1 MIAVRR
7 VLRTSAVA
15 GLVAVAYVGGVLTGV
30 VGSHD
35 PAPTPNRGVIDEA
48 ADRIAAKAAR
58 PVDREALERAAVE
71 GMLRTLGDR
80 WSTYYGKSEYTSFQ
94 SALEGHYSG
103 VGLWLRGT
111 PTGQSSGG
119 VRVGSIEVGS
129 VQPGSPAAGA
139 GVLAGDVML
148 RVGGTDVTTADVATV
163 AALLRG
169 DAGSTVH
176 IAVRRGSATR
186 TVRLTRATFTTDDV
200 VVERLHGG
208 IARIAITA
216 FTRGVGRDVQRA
228 MAAESQRQ
236 TSGVVLDLRDNP
248 GGLLDEAVSVASVFL
263 DGGPVVSY
271 ERRGAQPRTLD
282 AFEGGD
288 TTTPLVVLVN
298 PSTAS
303 AAEVV
308 AGALQDRNRAV
319 VVGTRTYGKGSV
331 QEPSTLSDGSAL
343 ELTVGRYLTPSG
355 RSLDGVGIE
364 PDVVVPPGAAPEVAE
379 RRAIDVLTG
388 LVAALGGTGT
398 G

>member
-7 VLRTSAVA
+7 VLRASALV
-15 GLVAVAYVGGVLTGV
+15 GLVAVAYVGGVVTGV
-30 VGSHD
+30 VGSD
-35 PAPTPNRGVIDEA
+35 EPAPSAEKNGVIDEA
-48 ADRIAAKAAR
+48 ADRIVAKAAR
-58 PVDREALERAAVE
+58 PVDRDALERAAVE
-71 GMLRTLGDR
+71 GMLRALGDR
-80 WSTYYGKSEYTSFQ
+80 WSTYYGKSEFSSFQ

-103 VGLWLRGT
+103 VGLWLRGV
-111 PTGQSSGG
+111 PGSVAGGG
-119 VRVGSIEVGS
+119 VEVGS
-129 VQPGSPAAGA
+129 VQPGSPADRAGL
-139 GVLAGDVML
+139 LAGDLLL
-148 RVGGTDVTTADVATV
+148 RVAATDVTAADVPTTAG
-163 AALLRG
+163 LLRG
-169 DAGSTVH
+169 AEGSTVLV
-176 IAVRRGSATR
+176 AVRRGSATR
-186 TVRLTRATFTTDDV
+186 TVRLARATFTTDDV
-200 VVERLHGG
+200 VVERLAGG
-208 IARIAITA
+208 ISRVAITA
-216 FTRGVGRDVQRA
+216 FTRGVGRDVARA
-228 MAAESQRQ
+228 MAAEGSGR
-236 TSGVVLDLRDNP
+236 TGGVVLDLRDNP
-248 GGLLDEAVSVASVFL
+248 GGLLDEAVAVASVFL

-271 ERRGAQPRTLD
+271 ERRGAKPRTLD

-288 TTTPLVVLVN
+288 TATPLVVLVN

-355 RSLDGVGIE
+355 RALDGVGIE
-364 PDVVVPPGAAPEVAE
+364 PDVVVPPGAAPEMAE

>member
-1 MIAVRR
+1 VIAVRR

-30 VGSHD
+30 VGSND
-35 PAPTPNRGVIDEA
+35 PAPRQQRGVIDEA

-58 PVDREALERAAVE
+58 PVDRDALERAAVE

-80 WSTYYGKSEYTSFQ
+80 WSTYYGKSEFTSFQ

-111 PTGQSSGG
+111 PAGAGGG

-148 RVGGTDVTTADVATV
+148 RVGGTDVTTADVSTV
-163 AALLRG
+163 AELLRG
-169 DAGSTVH
+169 DEGTTVQV
-176 IAVRRGSATR
+176 AVRRGSATR
-186 TVRLTRATFTTDDV
+186 TVQLTRATFSTDDV

-208 IARIAITA
+208 IARIAISA
-216 FTRGVGRDVQRA
+216 FTRGVGRDVARA
-228 MAAESQRQ
+228 IAAESQRQ
-236 TSGVVLDLRDNP
+236 TTGVVLDLRDNP
-248 GGLLDEAVSVASVFL
+248 GGLLDEAVAVASVFL

-388 LVAALGGTGT
+388 LVAALGGTGH